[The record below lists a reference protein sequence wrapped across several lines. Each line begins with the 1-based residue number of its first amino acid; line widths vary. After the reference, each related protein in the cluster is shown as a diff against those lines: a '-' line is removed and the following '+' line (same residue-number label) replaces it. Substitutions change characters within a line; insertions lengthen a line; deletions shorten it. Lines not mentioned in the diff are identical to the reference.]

1 MRTPCFLVGLI
12 LLSCVKS
19 PMPPLPSPGED
30 ESIVFPEFSGPA
42 ANGVSQPGG
51 SYDVDGATLQALW
64 TALNDFL
71 SADSRDPSCWNR
83 PDAWRYR
90 VIRQG
95 DTFFIRIQADPAF
108 CAGKLMMLD
117 SGAKYA
123 VSRDGRI
130 LRRLFTGQPDWTRGS
145 EAPDAGDGKG
155 DAGRGMAPVDADIAG
170 VLESTWSES
179 RASPDG
185 GFKHSRP
192 KSQHEGLVTP
202 DGGFP
207 PDGGVSPTPV
217 R

>member
-1 MRTPCFLVGLI
+1 MRTPGLLVGMI

-19 PMPPLPSPGED
+19 PMPPLPSTEED
-30 ESIVFPEFSGPA
+30 VSIVFPEFSGPVDTV
-42 ANGVSQPGG
+42 VSQPGA
-51 SYDVDGATLQALW
+51 SYDVDGATLQVLL

-71 SADSRDPSCWNR
+71 PADSRDPSCWNR

-90 VIRQG
+90 IIHQG
-95 DTFFIRIQADPAF
+95 DIFFIRIQADPAF

-123 VSRDGRI
+123 ISSDGRI
-130 LRRLFTGQPDWTRGS
+130 LRRLFTGQPDWTTGS
-145 EAPDAGDGKG
+145 ETPDAGDGKG
-155 DAGRGMAPVDADIAG
+155 DADGSTAPVDADIAG

-179 RASPDG
+179 RAWLDG

-192 KSQHEGLVTP
+192 NPQHEGLGTLA
-202 DGGFP
+202 GGFP